1 MEQFEH
7 FTKERTPFFDLFGIS
22 GMKRFIVTDDKKI
35 VEKVLK
41 GLELA
46 GKKDDKLALIKLKF
60 SMNGYKNLAE
70 K

>member
-1 MEQFEH
+1 
-7 FTKERTPFFDLFGIS
+7 
-22 GMKRFIVTDDKKI
+22 MKRFIVTDDKKI

-46 GKKDDKLALIKLKF
+46 GKNKKDDKLALIKLKF
-60 SMNGYKNLAE
+60 SMNGYENLAE

>member
-1 MEQFEH
+1 
-7 FTKERTPFFDLFGIS
+7 
-22 GMKRFIVTDDKKI
+22 MKRFIVTDDKKI
-35 VEKVLK
+35 IEKVSK

-46 GKKDDKLALIKLKF
+46 GKKDDRLALIKLKF

>member
-1 MEQFEH
+1 M
-7 FTKERTPFFDLFGIS
+7 
-22 GMKRFIVTDDKKI
+22 FIVTDDKKI

-46 GKKDDKLALIKLKF
+46 GKKDDKLALIKLIF